1 METCK
6 VGECFY
12 KHLVNKDQLSKA
24 TFHDDL
30 NKLLESIIKDRV
42 ELTGR
47 GKKHPTET
55 ILFIIM
61 QNLFKHDREIYDDF
75 LPGLM
80 EYSSSVVDSSREMF
94 VRSGENEAIMPEKVF
109 KFVKSNLEL
118 RDHYKESMKDF
129 FNDVYHY
136 IMESMTKEIY
146 HTDHKIRY
154 DEVEDRSVVHLPDPR
169 SECFEEFFLKIF
181 ELIINQMF
189 FDGTMNEFTRSL
201 NKLIS
206 YIQTMN
212 FGVITGITEHLT
224 YYGKVDVE
232 SLRGEDGFI
241 LLDREDPVLFEMANM
256 IKFDQKHIELLAR
269 YKRDANTMIR
279 EWTMLEPE
287 EMKKRDIVKLI
298 VDTFPFAASV
308 DEFKAYTE
316 KFKDERFTSE
326 SDIFMEIAR
335 LIDFYIST
343 KLTIYLYG
351 KMRDDMIRTREI
363 RQDLNIMNICINE
376 VFLVPFKEF
385 ILNKKQNK
393 LLEIDNK

>member
-1 METCK
+1 METRK

-12 KHLVNKDQLSKA
+12 EHLVNKDQLSKA

-30 NKLLESIIKDRV
+30 DKLLKSIIKDRA
-42 ELTGR
+42 ELIGR
-47 GKKHPTET
+47 GDEHPTET
-55 ILFIIM
+55 ILFIITW
-61 QNLFKHDREIYDDF
+61 NLFKHNHEIYNEF
-75 LPGLM
+75 LSGLM

-94 VRSGENEAIMPEKVF
+94 IRSGENEAIMPEKVF

-129 FNDVYHY
+129 FNDVHHY

-146 HTDHKIRY
+146 RTGHEIRY
-154 DEVEDRSVVHLPDPR
+154 DEVEDRRIVHLPDPR
-169 SECFEEFFLKIF
+169 SECFEEYFVKIF
-181 ELIINQMF
+181 ESIMNRMF
-189 FDGTMNEFTRSL
+189 LDETMNEFTRSL
-201 NKLIS
+201 NKLIL

-212 FGVITGITEHLT
+212 LGVITGITEHLT

-287 EMKKRDIVKLI
+287 EMKKRDIVKMI
-298 VDTFPFAASV
+298 VEKFPFAASV

-316 KFKDERFTSE
+316 KFKDERFSSE

-335 LIDFYIST
+335 LMDFYIST
-343 KLTIYLYG
+343 KLTIYIYG

-363 RQDLNIMNICINE
+363 RQDLDIMDICINE

-393 LLEIDNK
+393 LGEINNK